1 MKYYGILI
9 DPSRDEVVKV
19 EMANSVVGLSDLYSS
34 IGCEMVER
42 MAIGFLDDY
51 SIDLWIDEEGMLNGA
66 SERIGCFS
74 LGDNIMYG
82 RGLIILCDLDGES
95 IAFDSEDEQME
106 RLARIIRNKVSIEN
120 QFNYA

>member
-9 DPSRDEVVKV
+9 DPSKDAVTKV
-19 EMANSVVGLSDLYSS
+19 EIDNSVVGLSDLYSN

-42 MAIGFLDDY
+42 MVLGFMEDY

-74 LGDNIMYG
+74 IGDNILYG
-82 RGLIILCDLDGES
+82 RGLIVLCDMDGES
-95 IAFDSEDEQME
+95 IAFDSEDKDME
-106 RLARIIRNKVSIEN
+106 RFAKVITNKVSIEN